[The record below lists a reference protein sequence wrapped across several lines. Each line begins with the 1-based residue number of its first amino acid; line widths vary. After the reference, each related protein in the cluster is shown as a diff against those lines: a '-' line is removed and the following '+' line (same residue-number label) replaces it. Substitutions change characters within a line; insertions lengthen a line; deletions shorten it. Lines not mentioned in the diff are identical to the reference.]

1 VSAASAAAKAAASS
15 AAAAASSAS
24 AAAAAAASSSELY
37 PWQLR
42 FQAFSVDE
50 MESRKAD
57 VRDFLLTQVEDLK
70 RRHTLRRY
78 IRHRSAGRRRQ
89 KGAGDSGH
97 GYSFARTL

>member
-1 VSAASAAAKAAASS
+1 VCA
-15 AAAAASSAS
+15 AAAAASKAAAAASKAAAAATVS

-37 PWQLR
+37 PWQQR

-57 VRDFLLTQVEDLK
+57 VGDFLLTQVEDLK

-78 IRHRSAGRRRQ
+78 IRHRSAGR
-89 KGAGDSGH
+89 
-97 GYSFARTL
+97 

>member
-1 VSAASAAAKAAASS
+1 VSAAAAAASKAGAAAAAAAASAASAVSAASAAS
-15 AAAAASSAS
+15 
-24 AAAAAAASSSELY
+24 AAAASSSELY
-37 PWQLR
+37 PWQRR

-78 IRHRSAGRRRQ
+78 IRHRSAGR
-89 KGAGDSGH
+89 
-97 GYSFARTL
+97 

>member
-1 VSAASAAAKAAASS
+1 MSAAASKAGAAAAAAAASAAAAAVS
-15 AAAAASSAS
+15 AAS

-37 PWQLR
+37 PWQRR
-42 FQAFSVDE
+42 FEAFSVDE

-78 IRHRSAGRRRQ
+78 IRHRSAGR
-89 KGAGDSGH
+89 
-97 GYSFARTL
+97 